1 MIYALWIMK
10 ENGEN
15 VFFNS
20 YEKDGKVNY
29 SLVSGLLTAIKMFA
43 KDVSGEDASWITLEN
58 KTFVY
63 KVTREGYLVLYVDEK
78 EKVDDVFDRLE
89 EAFLSAESGEELAK
103 KVDEIIMKYNR
114 RVRLEKLGD
123 ILRKAGGLP

>member
-10 ENGEN
+10 ESGEN

-20 YEKDGKVNY
+20 YEKGREENY
-29 SLVSGLLTAIKMFA
+29 NLVSGLLAAIKMFA
-43 KDVSGEDASWITLEN
+43 KDVSGEDASWINLEN

-63 KVTREGYLVLYVDEK
+63 KAMKGGYFVLYVDEG
-78 EKVDDVFDRLE
+78 ERVDDVFDRLE
-89 EAFLSAESGEELAK
+89 EACLSAESGEELAK
-103 KVDEIIMKYNR
+103 KVDEIIMRYNR

-123 ILRKAGGLP
+123 ILRKVGGLP